1 MKRILHTI
9 ADYLRECDKVLY
21 GLAIAASLFGALAV
35 LSTTYY
41 VMGGAKQLIMHL
53 LGLLIGIGGAVIIT
67 LVDYRKIMK
76 FWFIILVPLVAL
88 VLLTFVVGY
97 APAGTDDKA
106 WLLLP
111 GGFSLQPAEFLKIG
125 FLISFTWHLNKV
137 ADNINKPLNLILLCI
152 HGAAPVLLIHEQGD
166 DGTALV
172 FAVMFVAMMFAA
184 GVKARYFII
193 AICGVAI
200 AAPLIYFLIMNE
212 DQQARVFAL
221 LFPSEEDYLGV
232 LWQQSR
238 GRSAL
243 ANGGFFGRGLFN
255 GPLVQS
261 GSIPEGYNDFIFCS
275 IGEEFG
281 MLGCIAVIAVIC
293 GICWRI
299 LKTGLSTTDKSG
311 LVMCVGVFA
320 MIGAQ
325 TLINIGMNISLLP
338 VIGITLPFFSAGGTS
353 LMSLFWAIGL
363 VVNVYMHKTTG
374 LYLRDNY

>member
-9 ADYLRECDKVLY
+9 ADYVRECDKVLY
-21 GLAIAASLFGALAV
+21 ALTIGASLFGALAV

-41 VMGGAKQLIMHL
+41 VMGGIKQLLMHL
-53 LGLLIGIGGAVIIT
+53 LGLFIGVVGSVIIT
-67 LVDYRKIMK
+67 MVDYRKIMK
-76 FWFIILVPLVAL
+76 FWFVILLPL
-88 VLLTFVVGY
+88 VLLVILTFFVGY

-111 GGFSLQPAEFLKIG
+111 GGFSVQPAEFLKIG
-125 FLISFTWHLNKV
+125 FIVSFTWHLSKV
-137 ADNINKPLNLILLCI
+137 GDGINKPLNMLLLGI

-172 FAVMFVAMMFAA
+172 FAIMFVAMMFAA
-184 GVKARYFII
+184 GLKARYFII
-193 AICGVAI
+193 AICLVVV
-200 AAPLIYFLIMNE
+200 AAPLVYFVIMNE

-243 ANGGFFGRGLFN
+243 ANGGFFGRGLFG

-281 MLGCIAVIAVIC
+281 MFGCLIVIALIC
-293 GICWRI
+293 GVCWRT

-311 LVMCVGVFA
+311 LIMCVGVFA
-320 MIGAQ
+320 MIAAQ
-325 TLINIGMNISLLP
+325 TLINIGMNLSLLP

-353 LMSLFWAIGL
+353 LMSLFWSIGL
-363 VVNVYMHKTTG
+363 VLNVYMHKTTG

>member
-21 GLAIAASLFGALAV
+21 ALAIAASLFGALAV

-53 LGLLIGIGGAVIIT
+53 LGLLIGIGGAVVIT

-76 FWFIILVPLVAL
+76 FWFVILVPLVLL
-88 VLLTFVVGY
+88 VVLTFFVGY

-125 FLISFTWHLNKV
+125 FIISFTWHLNRV
-137 ADNINKPLNLILLCI
+137 SDNINKPLNLILLCI

-184 GVKARYFII
+184 GLKARYFII
-193 AICGVAI
+193 AICAVAV
-200 AAPLIYFLIMNE
+200 AAPLIYFVVMNE

-281 MLGCIAVIAVIC
+281 MLGCIIVIALIC
-293 GICWRI
+293 AVCWRI
-299 LKTGLSTTDKSG
+299 LKTGTSTNDKAG
-311 LVMCVGVFA
+311 LVICVGVFA
-320 MIGAQ
+320 MIAAQ

-353 LMSLFWAIGL
+353 LMSLFFAIGL
-363 VVNVYMHKTTG
+363 VMNVYMHKKTG

>member
-1 MKRILHTI
+1 MKRILHTV

-21 GLAIAASLFGALAV
+21 GLCIVAALYGGLAV

-41 VMGGAKQLIMHL
+41 VMGGARQLIMHL
-53 LGLLIGIGGAVIIT
+53 LGLTIGMIGAVVIT
-67 LVDYRKIMK
+67 AIDYRKIMK
-76 FWFIILVPLVAL
+76 LWFLILIPLVAL
-88 VLLTFVVGY
+88 VLLTFVIGY

-111 GGFSLQPAEFLKIG
+111 GNISVQPAEFLKIG
-125 FLISFTWHLNKV
+125 FVISFSWHLDKV
-137 ADNINKPLNLILLCI
+137 GEKINKFRHIILLCI

-172 FAVMFVAMMFAA
+172 FAIMFVAMMFAA
-184 GVKARYFII
+184 GLKARYFII
-193 AICGVAI
+193 AISSVALL
-200 AAPLIYFLIMNE
+200 APLVYFFIMNE
-212 DQQARVFAL
+212 DQKARVFAL

-238 GRSAL
+238 GRAAM
-243 ANGGFFGRGLFN
+243 ANGGFFGRGLFG
-255 GPLVQS
+255 GPLVQT

-281 MLGCIAVIAVIC
+281 MLGCILVIALLC
-293 GICWRI
+293 LICWRI
-299 LKTGLSTTDKSG
+299 LKIGLSTKDKAG

-320 MIGAQ
+320 MIAAQ
-325 TLINIGMNISLLP
+325 TLINIGMNLSLLP

-353 LMSLFWAIGL
+353 LLSLMLAIGL
-363 VVNVYMHKTTG
+363 VVNVHMHKTTG

>member
-1 MKRILHTI
+1 MKRILHTV
-9 ADYLRECDKVLY
+9 ADYVRECDKVLY
-21 GLAIAASLFGALAV
+21 GLCIVAALYGGLAV

-41 VMGGAKQLIMHL
+41 VMGGARQLIMHL
-53 LGLLIGIGGAVIIT
+53 LGLTIGMIGAVVIT
-67 LVDYRKIMK
+67 AIDYRKIMK
-76 FWFIILVPLVAL
+76 LWFLILIPLVAL
-88 VLLTFVVGY
+88 VLLTFVIGY

-111 GGFSLQPAEFLKIG
+111 GNISVQPAEFLKIG
-125 FLISFTWHLNKV
+125 FVISFSWHLDKV
-137 ADNINKPLNLILLCI
+137 GEKINKFRHIILLCI

-172 FAVMFVAMMFAA
+172 FAIMFVAMMFAA
-184 GVKARYFII
+184 GLKARYFIT
-193 AICGVAI
+193 AISSVAVL
-200 AAPLIYFLIMNE
+200 APLVYFFIMNE
-212 DQQARVFAL
+212 DQKARVFAL

-238 GRSAL
+238 GRAAM
-243 ANGGFFGRGLFN
+243 ANGGFFGRGLFG
-255 GPLVQS
+255 GPLVQT

-281 MLGCIAVIAVIC
+281 MLGCILVIALLC
-293 GICWRI
+293 LICWRI
-299 LKTGLSTTDKSG
+299 LKIGLSTKDKAG

-320 MIGAQ
+320 MIAAQ
-325 TLINIGMNISLLP
+325 TLINIGMNLSLLP

-353 LMSLFWAIGL
+353 LLSLMLAIGL
-363 VVNVYMHKTTG
+363 VVNVHMHKTTG